1 MLPFIEQ
8 DHEDYQK
15 DSHQTETY
23 QNPTQDIWGTKNPQ
37 AIHTSQ
43 QTTTAILNQ
52 QELVKLQSGKVMI
65 ESEFK
70 LFDSIMKSVPQTR
83 ISLAPLVS
91 QSQSVTQPI
100 SQSSQPS
107 THVNSQV
114 NSIEFQLNQKGIIF
128 LALIF
133 SGCLLATIVL
143 IKIWGTT
150 DIAQQQAY
158 QERIDNQ
165 YSEIGKR
172 YDKLAKITEKLG
184 KKSDVCVSFYCGGNK
199 GSGGSED
206 SQESTQPA
214 STQKS
219 SHINYGET
227 SFHES
232 TLDNQ
237 DYYNALIEVS
247 RWKRDG
253 NSKTKAIAFSNWIQ
267 KNPRVAKTEG
277 YPSYLAI
284 SKAVIEV
291 YSN

>member
-1 MLPFIEQ
+1 MFPFIEQ
-8 DHEDYQK
+8 DHEDYQEEY
-15 DSHQTETY
+15 HPTETIV
-23 QNPTQDIWGTKNPQ
+23 QDIWGTKNPQ

-70 LFDSIMKSVPQTR
+70 LFDSIMKSIPQTR
-83 ISLAPLVS
+83 ISLAPIVS
-91 QSQSVTQPI
+91 QPVSQPI
-100 SQSSQPS
+100 TQSSQ
-107 THVNSQV
+107 TNTQV
-114 NSIEFQLNQKGIIF
+114 NSIEFQLNQKGIIL

-133 SGCLLATIVL
+133 AGCLLSTIAL
-143 IKIWGTT
+143 IKVWGTT

-158 QERIDNQ
+158 QERIDSQ
-165 YSEIGKR
+165 YNEIGKR
-172 YDKLAKITEKLG
+172 YDKLAKASENLAVKLG
-184 KKSDVCVSFYCGGNK
+184 KKSDVCVSFYCGKDSSGNR
-199 GSGGSED
+199 ED
-206 SQESTQPA
+206 NQETTQPA

-227 SFHES
+227 GFQQPVINN
-232 TLDNQ
+232 L

-253 NSKTKAIAFSNWIQ
+253 QSKSRALAFSNWIQ

-277 YPSYLAI
+277 YPSYPAI
-284 SKAVIEV
+284 SKAVTEV